1 MASDA
6 AQRRTIEAGDLTVA
20 YRDIGPKSDAG
31 APPLLLLHGAV
42 QTKAVWS
49 AQIPALAQSRRI
61 VAPDFRG
68 HGETRGDIA
77 GLSVET
83 LAEDGFR
90 FLDALGIDRVSLG
103 GVSLGGMVALEMAAR
118 QPERVEALILADTPL
133 ALSLH
138 GPVRSILEALGPQR
152 ILSPLF
158 RLFGQR
164 RTARLGIASVRAAF
178 GNKWVGADAER
189 HFIAG
194 FATMPPAAILA
205 TYEAIVAA
213 DPAAIGALD
222 IPCLVILGDDEVS
235 LVVDHAAEIARRIGR
250 AEIVRVNGG
259 HVANLDAPEAF
270 NEAVVRFLEELPPG
284 STQSR

>member
-1 MASDA
+1 MANDA
-6 AQRRTIEAGDLTVA
+6 ARQQTIEAGDLTVA
-20 YRDIGPKSDAG
+20 YRDAAATTETG

-42 QTKAVWS
+42 QTNAVWS
-49 AQIPALAQSRRI
+49 AQIPALSQSRRI

-118 QPERVEALILADTPL
+118 QPERVEALVLADTPL

-152 ILSPLF
+152 ILLPLF

-164 RTARLGIASVRAAF
+164 RTARLGIASVRTAF
-178 GNKWVGADAER
+178 GKKWVGADAER

-194 FATMPPAAILA
+194 FATMSPAAILA

-213 DPAAIGALD
+213 DPAAIRALD
-222 IPCLVILGDDEVS
+222 IPSLVILGDDEVS

-250 AEIVRVNGG
+250 AEIVRVTGG

-270 NEAVVRFLEELPPG
+270 NRAVAGFFETLDAAAA
-284 STQSR
+284 QS

>member
-6 AQRRTIEAGDLTVA
+6 ARQRTIEAGDLTVA
-20 YRDIGPKSDAG
+20 YRDAASATETGV
-31 APPLLLLHGAV
+31 PPLLLLHGAV
-42 QTKAVWS
+42 QTNAVWS
-49 AQIPALAQSRRI
+49 AQIPALSQSRRI

-68 HGETRGDIA
+68 HGDTRGDTA

-90 FLDALGIDRVSLG
+90 FLDTLGIDRVSLG

-158 RLFGQR
+158 QLFGQR

-178 GNKWVGADAER
+178 GKKWVGADAER

-213 DPAAIGALD
+213 DPAAIRSLD
-222 IPCLVILGDDEVS
+222 IPCLVILGDDEVA

-250 AEIVRVNGG
+250 AEIVRVKGG

-270 NEAVVRFLEELPPG
+270 NRAVAAFLEALDAAAAP
-284 STQSR
+284 S

>member
-6 AQRRTIEAGDLTVA
+6 ALKRTIEAGDLTVA
-20 YRDIGPKSDAG
+20 YRDAAAVTETG

-49 AQIPALAQSRRI
+49 AQIPALSRSRRV

-68 HGETRGDIA
+68 HGETRGDTA

-103 GVSLGGMVALEMAAR
+103 GVSLGGMVALEMAAQ
-118 QPERVEALILADTPL
+118 QPERVDALILADTPL

-158 RLFGQR
+158 LFFGRR
-164 RTARLGIASVRAAF
+164 RTARLGIAAVRALF
-178 GNKWVGADAER
+178 GKKWVGADAER
-189 HFIAG
+189 HFVAG

-213 DPAAIGALD
+213 DPAAIRALD

-250 AEIVRVNGG
+250 AEIVRVEGG

-270 NEAVVRFLEELPPG
+270 NQAVTSFLERTEPDP
-284 STQSR
+284 TQS